1 MLLKYI
7 YDPRLAQASYLVGCQ
22 EAGVAL
28 VIDPSRDLTPYLQL
42 AQAENLRITQVV
54 ETHIHADFVSGAR
67 ELADRTGARLF
78 LSAEGGPDWQYA
90 FTDEQTMHLHDGDAW
105 MLGAVKLEALHTP
118 GHTPE
123 HLMIRLT
130 DTAGADEPMG
140 LFTGDCLFVGDMGRP
155 DLLERAAN
163 VAGTKE
169 QGARQQYAN
178 VQRLAQ
184 MPDYLQI
191 WPGHGAG
198 SACGKALGALP
209 SSTLGYEKRFN
220 PAFHQADE
228 AAFVNWLLADQPE
241 PPRYFGQMKRVN
253 WEGPALLRDLRDPEC
268 LEPFV
273 LNQLL
278 KDGVLVID
286 TRPIEKYAYAHLA
299 GTINIAE
306 GNSFSTYAGE
316 FIDFDKP
323 TYLIAYPESI
333 GTLVDQLRAIG
344 VDQLPGYFR
353 PRDLEHSARA
363 TLGQIDPDAASA
375 LLSAALIVDVRN
387 TRERNE
393 AHIPGSVH
401 IPLGSLEARL
411 DELPRD
417 RQLITQCG
425 SGVRSQIAASV
436 LQKHGFSHVLN
447 LTGGLDEWRKTGQA
461 VEG

>member
-1 MLLKYI
+1 MLLKYL

-28 VIDPSRDLTPYLQL
+28 VIDPARDLAPYLQL
-42 AQAENLRITQVV
+42 AQAENLRIMQVV

-78 LSAEGGPDWQYA
+78 LSAEGGPDWQYG
-90 FTDEQTMHLHDGDAW
+90 FTDEHTMHLRDGDTW
-105 MLGAVKLEALHTP
+105 MLGAVRLEALHTP

-123 HLMIRLT
+123 HLIFRLT
-130 DTAGADEPMG
+130 DTAAADEPMG

-155 DLLERAAN
+155 DLLERSAN

-169 QGARQQYAN
+169 VGARQQFAN
-178 VQRLAQ
+178 IQRLAQ
-184 MPDYLQI
+184 MPDYLQV

-198 SACGKALGALP
+198 SACGKALGAVP
-209 SSTLGYEKRFN
+209 STTLGYEKRFN
-220 PAFHQADE
+220 PAFHQGDE
-228 AAFVNWLLADQPE
+228 ARFVNWLLSDQPE

-253 WEGPALLRDLRDPEC
+253 RDGPALLRDLRDPEC

-278 KDGVLVID
+278 KDGALVID
-286 TRPIEKYAYAHLA
+286 TRPIDKYAYAHIP

-316 FIDFDKP
+316 FIDYSRP

-333 GTLVDQLRAIG
+333 ASLVDQLRAIG

-353 PRDLEHSARA
+353 PRDLESSARA
-363 TLGQIDPDAASA
+363 TLGQIEPDEANA
-375 LLSAALIVDVRN
+375 LLPDALIVDVRSA
-387 TRERNE
+387 RERAE
-393 AHIPGSVH
+393 AHIPDSIH

-411 DELPRD
+411 NELPRD
-417 RQLITQCG
+417 RQIITQCG

-436 LQKHGFSHVLN
+436 LQKHGFTQVLN
-447 LTGGLDEWRKTGQA
+447 LTGGFDEWRKTGQT
-461 VEG
+461 VED